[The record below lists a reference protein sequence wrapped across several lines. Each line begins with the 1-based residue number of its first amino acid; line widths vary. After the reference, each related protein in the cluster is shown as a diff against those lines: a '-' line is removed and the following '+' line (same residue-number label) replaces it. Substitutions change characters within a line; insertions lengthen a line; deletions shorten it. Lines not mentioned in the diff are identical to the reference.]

1 MGELRTPA
9 PDRSEIQIEQ
19 GIFQV
24 TPEVLRFHDGFAN
37 FYLLQGSTAGI
48 VIDTGLGTPPSMTNV
63 EKMAAKAPPIAAII
77 LTHGHPDHNGGA
89 KRLSFTLGARVIDG
103 ASKGEVI
110 KLGDRSIQ
118 VVPGKGHTRDSQY
131 IVDLEKKVVFT
142 GDNILGDSS
151 ADVRYM
157 ADYMA
162 GLENLLGMEPEVIC
176 PGHGRPS
183 YDAVGDIRELIEH
196 RKEREQQILDAV
208 QKGANTPT
216 ELFWTV
222 YGIDYKDRKEMATRQ
237 IEAHL
242 EKLKAEGRIV
252 KNRHRFIVS

>member
-37 FYLLQGSTAGI
+37 FYLLQGSAAGI
-48 VIDTGLGTPPSMTNV
+48 VIDTGLGTPPSMKNL

-77 LTHGHPDHNGGA
+77 LTHGHPDHNGGV

-162 GLENLLGMEPEVIC
+162 GLENLLGMGPEVIC
-176 PGHGRPS
+176 PGHGKPS

-237 IEAHL
+237 IEARL